1 MKRLLTGMLNTLF
14 TLFIMTSCSLNG
26 PTDDATANNTAGNAK
41 NIAAGT
47 ITVASATSTGAVL
60 WGASGWLYGLGE
72 NNEVNDSMIT
82 GLVHPGYFGQKA
94 PWGSQHPDG
103 DALNTAVQAKRVGGK
118 GVYVCMQDY
127 YSAWPYQNN
136 GIADYLNVVKME
148 ANNIVANANRSF
160 FVYSIFNEPDWIW
173 YSGKV
178 SQMCSDWKA
187 CFQAIRAIDSSAK
200 IIGPGYSTWK
210 EADYRTFFTYC
221 KANNCLPDMTS
232 WHELDGSL
240 FSGWYTHY
248 SQYRKIESDLGISAR
263 TIVINE
269 YGRSGGVDVPVPGNL
284 IQYIARFEN
293 SKVYGCMPFW
303 TGIGTL
309 NDLVANNNTAQ
320 NVRASCLNKPTGAWY
335 LYQWYGQMTGNTVS
349 VTLPSQNGSLQALA
363 SKSGNSVTV
372 LFGGSLRSTDVFDT
386 TIKVTGLA
394 GTSAAYSVLETAN
407 TGRSA
412 ASAPTTKMS
421 GTAAVSNGTM
431 SLTITGCKALSAFK
445 LKIN

>member
-1 MKRLLTGMLNTLF
+1 M
-14 TLFIMTSCSLNG
+14 
-26 PTDDATANNTAGNAK
+26 
-41 NIAAGT
+41 
-47 ITVASATSTGAVL
+47 

-187 CFQAIRAIDSSAK
+187 CFQAIRAIDSTAK

-240 FSGWYTHY
+240 FNGWYTHY
-248 SQYRKIESDLGISAR
+248 SQYRKIESDLGIGAR

-284 IQYIARFEN
+284 IQYIARFEK
-293 SKVYGCMPFW
+293 SKVYGCMPF
-303 TGIGTL
+303 
-309 NDLVANNNTAQ
+309 
-320 NVRASCLNKPTGAWY
+320 C

-363 SKSGNSVTV
+363 SKSGNSVAV

-386 TIKVTGLA
+386 TIKVTGLT
-394 GTSAAYSVLETAN
+394 GTSASYSVLETAN

-412 ASAPTTKMS
+412 APAPTQFP
-421 GTAAVSNGTM
+421 AV
-431 SLTITGCKALSAFK
+431 L
-445 LKIN
+445 